1 MSSRSGPPVG
11 VVLPARIPPQHIPR
25 LARVIESLGY
35 ASVWLPEDAWD
46 RGGIASLMAA
56 LDHTASIKV
65 GLGIAPALVRH
76 PSFLAM
82 ELATIAALHGDRI
95 VPGIGLGVPPWLEQ
109 MGISPRSQRAAV
121 RETVLALR
129 RLLAGETLDEAGEA
143 TYSDITL
150 TFPPRDPLPLLV
162 GVTGPRLLAVSGEV
176 ADGTIATEMASVPY
190 LRWARERIAEGL
202 AARPDGGAGADH
214 RLVTYAW
221 FSIDADDAT
230 ALERVRPGIA
240 AYLRREPAG
249 AFVEASGLRAEVAEL
264 IELHGL
270 GFDAAIPVKWL
281 RLFSVAGDASH
292 CAEAIRARFEAGAD
306 EVALHPGAFDDLGV
320 FEAELA
326 HAAREVLPLL

>member
-1 MSSRSGPPVG
+1 MPTQHPPVG
-11 VVLPARIPPQHIPR
+11 VVLPARIPPQHVPR

-35 ASVWLPEDAWD
+35 VSVWLPEDAFD

-56 LDHTASIKV
+56 LDHTTSIRV

-76 PSFLAM
+76 PAFLAM
-82 ELATIAALHGDRI
+82 ELATMVALHGDRV
-95 VPGIGLGVPPWLEQ
+95 VPGIGLGVPAWLEQ

-129 RLLAGETLDEAGEA
+129 RLLEGGTLDEAGEA
-143 TYSDITL
+143 TYRDITL
-150 TFPPRDPLPLLV
+150 TFPPAERVPLLV

-176 ADGTIATEMASVPY
+176 ADGTVTTEMASVPY
-190 LRWARERIAEGL
+190 LRWARERIGEGL
-202 AARPDGGAGADH
+202 AARPGRGATDPDH

-221 FSIDADDAT
+221 FSIDDDDAT

-249 AFVEASGLRAEVAEL
+249 AFVEASGLRAEVAALLDRHGASFEAAVP
-264 IELHGL
+264 IE
-270 GFDAAIPVKWL
+270 WL
-281 RLFSVAGDASH
+281 RLFSVAGDPSH

-306 EVALHPGAFDDLGV
+306 EVALHPGAFDDLAV
-320 FEAELA
+320 FEAELER
-326 HAAREVLPLL
+326 AADEVLPLL